1 MKSSH
6 PHDVY
11 VRKIFSGLEE
21 SKEFFRLTLPPK
33 IVEIMD
39 LDQLEDTQESFIN
52 EDLQESRTDK
62 HYKIPLLNGKEVYMY
77 LLFEHKS
84 YLDLNIYTQLLR
96 YLSEIYQW
104 QRNTNGKYRPVLPF
118 VFYHGEKGWNL
129 GKDFLDTFELSKQ
142 ENTLIEFIPNFSIH
156 LYHLKS
162 DDPDFPTDLISL
174 KLLLRIL
181 QHIRDDPD
189 KLLAA
194 LRQTSKDLS
203 HEKLDWKRVAIL
215 KAILTY
221 MDRAREDAERY
232 YDVEIYREVEKEYM
246 TYLEKIEERGIQ
258 KGIVKGIEQGI
269 EKKAIDDARLMKVKG
284 YPISDI
290 LEITGLSES
299 QLKEHGIV

>member
-1 MKSSH
+1 
-6 PHDVY
+6 
-11 VRKIFSGLEE
+11 
-21 SKEFFRLTLPPK
+21 
-33 IVEIMD
+33 
-39 LDQLEDTQESFIN
+39 
-52 EDLQESRTDK
+52 
-62 HYKIPLLNGKEVYMY
+62 
-77 LLFEHKS
+77 
-84 YLDLNIYTQLLR
+84 LNIKATSIRTYTLQLLR

-142 ENTLIEFIPNFSIH
+142 ENILKEFIPNFSIH

-258 KGIVKGIEQGI
+258 KGIVKIEQGI
-269 EKKAIDDARLMKVKG
+269 EKKAIEDARLMKEYG
-284 YPISDI
+284 DPIDKI
-290 LEITGLSES
+290 IKITGLSES